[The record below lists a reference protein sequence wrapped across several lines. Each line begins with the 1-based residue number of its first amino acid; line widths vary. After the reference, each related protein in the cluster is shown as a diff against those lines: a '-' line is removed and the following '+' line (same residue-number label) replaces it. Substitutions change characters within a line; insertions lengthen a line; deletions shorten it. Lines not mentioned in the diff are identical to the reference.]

1 VVMNMVGEREET
13 CLKGV
18 ARTEAGRAGAWG
30 TGSVGRMLR
39 PSLD

>member
-18 ARTEAGRAGAWG
+18 ARTRLAARGRGAR
-30 TGSVGRMLR
+30 GRLVAC
-39 PSLD
+39 LGLL

>member
-18 ARTEAGRAGAWG
+18 ARTEAGRAEAWG
-30 TGSVGRMLR
+30 TGRLVACLGL
-39 PSLD
+39 L